1 MKVVRMQKPGGLD
14 KLQITEAEAPRPGP
28 GDILVRA
35 AASSLNFH
43 DYLVVAGMLPTEDGR
58 IPMSDVAG
66 EVVETG
72 KAVTEFAVGDRVM
85 GTFFPRW
92 YAGMPSVTD
101 TWHCVP
107 GDSVEGY
114 ASEFVC
120 NAATAFTR
128 IPDHYSLA
136 EAATLP
142 CAAVTAWRG
151 LFAEGGLQ
159 PGETVLVQGTGGV
172 SMFALQLAKA
182 AGATVIATSSSD
194 DKLTRAEALG
204 ADHLINYKQT
214 PEWGKAAAG
223 LSTRDGIDHVIEV
236 GGQGTLSQSIR
247 ACRTGGHIAL
257 IGVLTGMAGEVPTG
271 TLMMNQI
278 RLHGITVGTREHQQ
292 QLVHAL
298 EANGIRPVIDTSFPL
313 DELADAFRHQEAQ
326 KHVGK
331 IGVHY

>member
-1 MKVVRMQKPGGLD
+1 MKVARVQKPGGLD
-14 KLQITEAEAPRPGP
+14 NLQIAEAAEPRPGP
-28 GDILVRA
+28 NEILVRA

-43 DYLVVAGMLPTEDGR
+43 DYLVVSGMLPTEDGR
-58 IPMSDVAG
+58 IPMSDMAG

-72 KAVTEFAVGDRVM
+72 GAVTEFAVGDHVM
-85 GTFFPRW
+85 ATFFPRW
-92 YAGMPSVTD
+92 LAGMPSVAD

-107 GDSVEGY
+107 GDSVDGY

-120 NAATAFTR
+120 GAETAFTR
-128 IPDHYSLA
+128 VPAGYSPA

-194 DKLTRAEALG
+194 DKLGRAEALG

-214 PEWGKAAAG
+214 PEWGKAVADLCERG
-223 LSTRDGIDHVIEV
+223 GVDHIIEV

-271 TLMMNQI
+271 TIMMNQL
-278 RLHGITVGTREHQQ
+278 RVHGITVGTREHQQ
-292 QLVHAL
+292 QLVRAL

-313 DELADAFRHQEAQ
+313 DELADAFRYQEAQ
-326 KHVGK
+326 THVGK
-331 IGVHY
+331 IGIHY